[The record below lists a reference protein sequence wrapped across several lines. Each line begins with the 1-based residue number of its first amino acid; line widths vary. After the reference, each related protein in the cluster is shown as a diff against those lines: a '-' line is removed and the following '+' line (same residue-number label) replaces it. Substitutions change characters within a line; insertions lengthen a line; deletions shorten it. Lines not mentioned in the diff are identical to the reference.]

1 MRILVTGGA
10 GYIGSHAAKALRQS
24 GFDVV
29 VLDNLSMGHRW
40 AVKWGRLIHADL
52 ADAADLVSLLR
63 DEGVEAVVHFAAS
76 TAVGESV
83 LHPRRYYRNNVVN
96 TLNLLEAM
104 VDAGVGAIV
113 FSSTCATYG
122 DPIRIPI
129 DEDHPQHP
137 INPYGETKLTV
148 ERILRAFGDAYGIR
162 WFALRY
168 FNAAG
173 ADPDGQI
180 GEDHTPESHLIPL
193 VIEAALGRRSHLEV
207 YGTDYPTPDGTA
219 VRDYIHVT
227 DLADA
232 HVRALRYLLDNGSS
246 TAVNLGTGTGHTI
259 REVIAAVQA
268 LSPRPITVRETERRA
283 GDAPILVANSAK
295 AERILGWKPRY
306 SDLASIVGTAF
317 RWHSGHGR

>member
-1 MRILVTGGA
+1 MKILVTGGA
-10 GYIGSHAAKALRQS
+10 GYIGSHTSKALCQA
-24 GFDVV
+24 GYEVV

-40 AVKWGRLIHADL
+40 AVQWGPLIHADL
-52 ADAADLVSLLR
+52 ADAAALGSVFR
-63 DEGVEAVVHFAAS
+63 DEGIEAVVHFAAS

-148 ERILRAFGDAYGIR
+148 ERILNAFGSAYGIR
-162 WFALRY
+162 SIALRY

-180 GEDHTPESHLIPL
+180 GEDHTPESHLVPL
-193 VIEAALGRRSHLEV
+193 VIEAALGRRPHLDV

-219 VRDYIHVT
+219 IRDYIHVS

-232 HVRALRYLLDNGSS
+232 HVRALRYLLDKGSS
-246 TAVNLGTGTGHTI
+246 TAINLGTGSGHSI
-259 REVIAAVQA
+259 REVIAAVET
-268 LSPRPITVRETERRA
+268 LSPLPITVRETERRS
-283 GDAPILVANSAK
+283 GDAPVLVADSTK

-317 RWHSGHGR
+317 RWHSARGR